1 MSRIEITIFPKDGDG
16 ISGIGAFGD
25 YCLNVSRVRGT
36 ECRLKEN
43 GAIIEGD
50 TATLLEI
57 LHELD
62 NSSLMFGTKKRV
74 VVTLRIDESEKPP
87 L

>member
-1 MSRIEITIFPKDGDG
+1 MSRIEITVFPKDGEG
-16 ISGIGAFGD
+16 ISRIDDLGD
-25 YCLNVSRVRGT
+25 YCLNLSRLRGA

-43 GAIIEGD
+43 GAIMEGD

-62 NSSLMFGTKKRV
+62 NSSFLVGTKKRV
-74 VVTLRIDESEKPP
+74 AITLRIDKNEKAP

>member
-1 MSRIEITIFPKDGDG
+1 MSRIEITVFPLDSEGVSKIDD
-16 ISGIGAFGD
+16 FGD
-25 YCLNVSRVRGT
+25 YCLNVSRARGA
-36 ECRLKEN
+36 ECRLREN

-62 NSSLMFGTKKRV
+62 NSSFFAGAKKKV
-74 VVTLRIDESEKPP
+74 AVTLRIDENGKPP
-87 L
+87 R